1 MPTLKHLITTLTI
14 VLFVPFIY
22 AVEQTPDTTNDDLT
36 WIGVV
41 TSDATSIRCGANES
55 YYPIAYANVGD
66 LVRVHGKRQDWI
78 KVETNGNVFKNS
90 IGYVKYPADNPAAFS
105 TEDSVGTASGETEV
119 LAKNID
125 SDELYRSWRP
135 IYRMSEGDTIV
146 VINSTV
152 TEPGTLHRESYV
164 VHTVQMP
171 ASGIGWINA
180 SRIARATEEEVAAFD
195 QWPGDTEE
203 ESIVASSESNDSG
216 EEVVQNTPVDTEDF
230 DDSSAISIA
239 ELEAAWNKIAA
250 EAVMGAEVAPL
261 RDLYSEL
268 LENNK
273 GDLVIA
279 RISNGRIKQLEVW
292 SGLQEQ
298 RVRIEELRAE
308 LAVKS
313 EKVSEYQSVM
323 SMYGDYAMVG
333 RLALSNTFDG
343 RLRPFMYRIQEQKS
357 GRTLG
362 YLPTNKDWDLT
373 SLLGQTI
380 GVTGTKSWNPN
391 WRVNVVHAQRFDILS
406 PATAT
411 AERPIQ

>member
-1 MPTLKHLITTLTI
+1 
-14 VLFVPFIY
+14 
-22 AVEQTPDTTNDDLT
+22 
-36 WIGVV
+36 
-41 TSDATSIRCGANES
+41 
-55 YYPIAYANVGD
+55 
-66 LVRVHGKRQDWI
+66 
-78 KVETNGNVFKNS
+78 
-90 IGYVKYPADNPAAFS
+90 
-105 TEDSVGTASGETEV
+105 
-119 LAKNID
+119 
-125 SDELYRSWRP
+125 
-135 IYRMSEGDTIV
+135 
-146 VINSTV
+146 
-152 TEPGTLHRESYV
+152 
-164 VHTVQMP
+164 MP
-171 ASGIGWINA
+171 ASGTGWINA
-180 SRIARATEEEVAAFD
+180 SHIARATEEQAAAFN
-195 QWPGDTEE
+195 QWSGDPEE
-203 ESIVASSESNDSG
+203 EAIASSDSNESSEGVDENASI
-216 EEVVQNTPVDTEDF
+216 DTEDF
-230 DDSSAISIA
+230 DDSESLSIA

-273 GDLVIA
+273 DDLVIA
-279 RISNGRIKQLEVW
+279 RISNARIKQLDVW
-292 SGLQEQ
+292 AGLQEQ

-308 LAVKS
+308 LAAKS
-313 EKVSEYQSVM
+313 EKVNEYQSLM
-323 SMYGDYAMVG
+323 SMYGDYALIG

-391 WRVNVVHAQRFDILS
+391 WRVNVVHAERFDILS

>member
-14 VLFVPFIY
+14 VLFVPFAHAITQSPE
-22 AVEQTPDTTNDDLT
+22 ASNDDLT

-41 TSDATSIRCGANES
+41 TSDTTSIRCGANES
-55 YYPIAYANVGD
+55 YYPIAYANAGD

-78 KVETNGNVFKNS
+78 KIETNGYVFENS
-90 IGYVKYPADNPAAFS
+90 IGYVKYPADSPSAFS
-105 TEDSVGTASGETEV
+105 TEDSIGTSSGEIEV

-135 IYRMSEGDTIV
+135 IYRMYEGDTIV
-146 VINSTV
+146 VISSAV
-152 TEPGTLHRESYV
+152 TEPGTLHREAYV

-171 ASGIGWINA
+171 SSGTGWINA
-180 SRIARATEEEVAAFD
+180 SRVDRATEEQAAAFYR
-195 QWPGDTEE
+195 WSGESEE
-203 ESIVASSESNDSG
+203 DNANASSESDEPSEDVDENASI
-216 EEVVQNTPVDTEDF
+216 DTEDF
-230 DDSSAISIA
+230 DDSDALSIA

-273 GDLVIA
+273 DDLVIA
-279 RISNGRIKQLEVW
+279 RISTGRIKQLDVW
-292 SGLQEQ
+292 AGLQEQ

-313 EKVSEYQSVM
+313 EKVSEYQSAM

-391 WRVNVVHAQRFDILS
+391 WRVNVVHAERFDILS

-411 AERPIQ
+411 AERAIQ